1 MSKPQISIIVPVYK
15 VEPYLEFC
23 VDSVLSQTFRDFELI
38 LVDDGSPDRCPAIC
52 DSYAEKDARVQVIHK
67 KNGGLSSARNAGIEK
82 AAGEYLCFIDSDD
95 YISPVYVEHLHQA
108 AMETE
113 ADMVICRVLPVT
125 DSKIPES
132 SQYGQPEEMTKE
144 DAFDCLFSFRNVEM
158 VVAWNKLYV
167 RRLFEDIRYPIG
179 KLHEDEATIHF
190 FIGQC
195 DKIAWLEEPLYFYRK
210 TEGSITNSRYSLR
223 RLDELSAKESRLA
236 FFKEKGYTEFYDKL
250 SLSYCSLI
258 MRHYRTV
265 LHEISDVKQREN
277 TLKELYAKFCE
288 TYQYVRQKPMQAK
301 QKIRF
306 CLFKRCPRLVAKMEY
321 RKYEG
326 KEQ

>member
-1 MSKPQISIIVPVYK
+1 MSKPQISVIVPVYK

-82 AAGEYLCFIDSDD
+82 AIGEYLCFIDSDD
-95 YISPVYVEHLHQA
+95 YVSPVYLEHLYQA
-108 AMETE
+108 ATETE
-113 ADMVICRVLPVT
+113 ADMVVCHMLPVT

-132 SQYGQPEEMTKE
+132 SQYGKPEEMTQQ
-144 DAFDCLFSFRNVEM
+144 DGFACLFSGRNTEM
-158 VVAWNKLYV
+158 VVAPNKLYKK
-167 RRLFEDIRYPIG
+167 RLFAHIRYPIG

-190 FIGQC
+190 LIDQC
-195 DKIAWLEEPLYFYRK
+195 DKIAWLEESLYFYRK
-210 TEGSITNSRYSLR
+210 TEGSITNSRYSLK
-223 RLDELSAKESRLA
+223 RLDELSAKESRLV
-236 FFKEKGYTEFYDKL
+236 FFKEKGYNGFYDKL

-265 LHEISDVKQREN
+265 LHEISNAEQKEN

-288 TYQYVRQKPMQAK
+288 TYQYVRKKPMQAK

-306 CLFKRCPRLVAKMEY
+306 SLFKGCPRLVAKMEY